1 LPGLD
6 RTNSERR

>member
-6 RTNSERR
+6 